1 MKLVYARCAGL
12 DVHKRSVS
20 VCVRRAK
27 GKQIECIPAT
37 FGTFTEDLE
46 GLREFLRR
54 HQVQRVIMESTG
66 VYWIPVW
73 NVLERSQSWEFDVVL
88 VNPQQVRALPGEKTD
103 PEDSARLAELGQYN
117 LLRRSFVPPLPIRQL
132 RDLTRRRAHL
142 QQDRNRVM
150 SRIERLLQTVNIKL
164 SSVASDI
171 FGKTGQSILQALAKG
186 ECGPGLLSKMAR
198 GRLKQKQ
205 VELARATDGLAD
217 EHFRW
222 LLREML
228 CEIEQLNA
236 KVVELDQRIRRYIEP
251 YPDLIQRLCSIP
263 GVQQIT
269 AWTLIAELGVDMT
282 VFPDAAHAASWAG
295 LCPGNCESAGKR
307 LSGRTRKGNRY
318 LRRALVQS
326 SWAVVHKKDCFLTA
340 LFYRIAAR
348 RGMKKAALAVAHRI
362 LTIAYLVMRQGAT
375 YQEAG
380 GDYFDRLHPERTAR
394 RLTRRLERI
403 GFEVRLAPRPLST
416 GIPPDPGIAPS
427 NVALT
432 KRRLRCK
439 CATWGIPCIHVR
451 NALRRT
457 APPPQRP

>member
-1 MKLVYARCAGL
+1 MKLVYGRCAGL
-12 DVHKRSVS
+12 DVHKQSVF

-27 GKQIECIPAT
+27 GKQVEAITAT

-46 GLREFLRR
+46 SLREFLRR
-54 HQVQRVIMESTG
+54 HQVQRVVMESTG

-73 NVLERSQSWEFDVVL
+73 NVLERSQSWKFDMVL

-103 PEDSARLAELGQYN
+103 PEDSARLAELGQYS
-117 LLRRSFVPPLPIRQL
+117 LLRRSFIPPQPIRQL

-150 SRIERLLQTVNIKL
+150 NRIERLLQTVNIKL

-171 FGKTGQSILQALAKG
+171 FGKTGQLILHALAKG
-186 ECGPGLLSKMAR
+186 ESEPGELS
-198 GRLKQKQ
+198 RLAKGSLKGKR
-205 VELARATDGLAD
+205 VELARATDGVAD
-217 EHFRW
+217 DHFRW
-222 LLREML
+222 LLRELLDEMRR
-228 CEIEQLNA
+228 LNEKLA
-236 KVVELDQRIRRYIEP
+236 ELEARIRRHVEP
-251 YPDLIQRLCSIP
+251 YQEVIRRLCTIP
-263 GVQQIT
+263 GVQEVT

-282 VFPDAAHAASWAG
+282 VFADAAHAASWAG

-307 LSGRTRKGNRY
+307 QSGRTRKGNRY

-326 SWAVVHKKDCFLTA
+326 GWTVTRKKDCFLTA

-362 LTIAYLVMRQGAT
+362 LIIAYLVMREGVT
-375 YQEAG
+375 YREAG

-403 GFEVRLAPRPLST
+403 GFEVSLTPVSHSQAVAPEP
-416 GIPPDPGIAPS
+416 GIPDDAAP
-427 NVALT
+427 
-432 KRRLRCK
+432 KRRACK
-439 CATWGIPCIHVR
+439 CAKWGIPCIHVR
-451 NALRRT
+451 NTLSRRDSL
-457 APPPQRP
+457 PRS